1 MIGAAI
7 IPIMEQ
13 LGCVDEFLALGKAT
27 PEVTVGKDGQG
38 ALYTVSTRAQ
48 VD

>member
-13 LGCVDEFLALGKAT
+13 LGIVDEFLALGKAT
-27 PEVTVGKDGQG
+27 PDVTVSKQGQG
-38 ALYTVSTRAQ
+38 ELYTVSTLAQ
-48 VD
+48 VE

>member
-13 LGCVDEFLALGKAT
+13 LGCVEEFLALGKAT
-27 PEVTVGKDGQG
+27 PEVTVGKVGRG
-38 ALYTVSTRAQ
+38 ALYTVSTRPQ
-48 VD
+48 VE

>member
-13 LGCVDEFLALGKAT
+13 LGCIDEFLALGKPT
-27 PEVTVGKDGQG
+27 PDVTVSKDGQG
-38 ALYTVSTRAQ
+38 ALYTVSTRPQ
-48 VD
+48 VE